1 MVDSPAGPRTLVLGG
16 ARSGKSAHAE
26 ELAGAAG
33 PVRYLATA
41 VPDPADRDFAER
53 IAAHRA
59 RRPAEWEVLEGADLA
74 VALAGPHGE
83 PDPARAGRRDEPAP
97 ARAGHSGAPARAG
110 DHAGRVPAT
119 LVDDI
124 GTWLT
129 ARIDAL
135 DAWEAPR
142 GTVAPDTDA
151 LVAAVAGYRH
161 RLVLVSPEVGFGVIP
176 ATRSGRL
183 FRDEMGALNQ
193 RLARVCD
200 EVLLVVAGIPM
211 RVK

>member
-1 MVDSPAGPRTLVLGG
+1 MGDSPAGLRTLVLGG

-26 ELAGAAG
+26 ELAGAAAR
-33 PVRYLATA
+33 VRYLATA
-41 VPDPADRDFAER
+41 VPDPADRDFAAR
-53 IAAHRA
+53 IAGHRV
-59 RRPAEWEVLEGADLA
+59 RRPADWEVLEGADLA
-74 VALAGPHGE
+74 AVLAGHPGDPDPALAGH
-83 PDPARAGRRDEPAP
+83 RADLA
-97 ARAGHSGAPARAG
+97 
-110 DHAGRVPAT
+110 PAT

-135 DAWEAPR
+135 DAWDAPR
-142 GTVAPDTDA
+142 GTVAPETDA

-161 RLVLVSPEVGFGVIP
+161 RLVLVSPEVGLGVIP

-183 FRDEMGALNQ
+183 FRDEIGTLNQ

-200 EVLLVVAGIPM
+200 EVVLVVAGIPM